1 MAIFQ
6 RLLYN
11 KLIPLCNIVA
21 KLESS
26 LVSAY
31 PGKELRMQVVLN
43 VPQSFENLSIQ
54 EKEHLI
60 HELQQE
66 LMIRSEMI
74 EGFKKPVEDFEDW
87 EKLGFEDEEW
97 N

>member
-1 MAIFQ
+1 M
-6 RLLYN
+6 
-11 KLIPLCNIVA
+11 KLISLCNIVV

-26 LVSAY
+26 LISAY
-31 PGKELRMQVVLN
+31 SRKELRMQVVLN
-43 VPQSFENLSIQ
+43 APQSFENLSIQ
-54 EKEHLI
+54 EKENLI
-60 HELQQE
+60 QELQQE

-87 EKLGFEDEEW
+87 EKLGFEDEGW

>member
-1 MAIFQ
+1 
-6 RLLYN
+6 
-11 KLIPLCNIVA
+11 
-21 KLESS
+21 
-26 LVSAY
+26 
-31 PGKELRMQVVLN
+31 MQVVLN
-43 VPQSFENLSIQ
+43 APQSFENLSIQ
-54 EKEHLI
+54 EKENLI
-60 HELQQE
+60 QELQEE

>member
-1 MAIFQ
+1 M
-6 RLLYN
+6 
-11 KLIPLCNIVA
+11 A

-26 LVSAY
+26 LISVYSR
-31 PGKELRMQVVLN
+31 KELRMQVVLN
-43 VPQSFENLSIQ
+43 APQSFENLSIQ
-54 EKEHLI
+54 EKEHLVQ
-60 HELQQE
+60 ELQEE
-66 LMIRSEMI
+66 LRIRSEMI